1 MKAKKGLKMKK
12 IIFGCMITAIMLSGC
27 WWRPY
32 YGDHDGGRHGGH
44 GMEMHEGGEGRDRDM
59 HGGEDGRR

>member
-1 MKAKKGLKMKK
+1 MKK

-27 WWRPY
+27 FWRPY
-32 YGDHDGGRHGGH
+32 YGEHGDRDHGGGHGGH
-44 GMEMHEGGEGRDRDM
+44 GMEMRDGGEGRDGREM

>member
-1 MKAKKGLKMKK
+1 MKK
-12 IIFGCMITAIMLSGC
+12 IIFGCMIAAIMLSGC

-32 YGDHDGGRHGGH
+32 YGDHDGRHGEH
-44 GMEMHEGGEGRDRDM
+44 NMERHDGGEGREM